1 MNPSGSSYEKWKTS
15 LPVTTVK
22 LPRLRR
28 FSGLSL
34 TGMGIAIALQ
44 TYLVLK
50 LKRRHR
56 MDLELKNALIVER
69 TVLEA
74 RVANYALSCEGY
86 TNRISQLESMID
98 HIRNKM
104 EECRNEVRLINE
116 QLKGKGAS
124 NGV

>member
-1 MNPSGSSYEKWKTS
+1 
-15 LPVTTVK
+15 
-22 LPRLRR
+22 
-28 FSGLSL
+28 
-34 TGMGIAIALQ
+34 
-44 TYLVLK
+44 
-50 LKRRHR
+50 

-116 QLKGKGAS
+116 QLKAKGAA
-124 NGV
+124 NGG